1 VWTLLVT
8 ALAVTAHS
16 FTAKALY
23 GSGTASP
30 PRTLTVT
37 PAAAPTLTSVKGSRS
52 GIDIPNAGFAVET
65 AVTLSGIA
73 AKGQKIEV
81 LDGAVS
87 KGQATADAT
96 TGVWTRLATAL
107 ATGTH
112 SLTAKAL
119 YGSGA
124 ASPPRT
130 LTVTPATPPTVTS
143 AKGSPSGANIPNAGF
158 TVETAVTL
166 SGVAALGQ
174 KIEVID
180 NAVSKGQTTTHTTT
194 GVWTLLVTDLAVGAH
209 RFTAKMESLG
219 ATSAPRTLTVT
230 AATAPKLT
238 SLKDGGGFEIPQS
251 PQGMTAH
258 PDIVLR
264 GNAAI
269 GLKVEIL
276 DGSIVCGTPTADSN
290 GNWSQAIKG
299 LTLGNHRYTAKALYG
314 EGQTS
319 NALGVT
325 KASGKEPLF
334 LSMFWGVE
342 TTVHPSFERDL
353 QHLVFAFVPQS
364 DGSTGIR
371 ALYNLGYALHLDSTR
386 VFCQR
391 YDGHRAA
398 SFHLTEQANGS
409 FIIKSRYYD
418 RVVAMGYSGGV
429 TSEIYDPNDVN
440 FRQRFW
446 CDFNTKNPKIQLFY
460 SKA

>member
-1 VWTLLVT
+1 VLTHLGTRDKDRLKYQWRGSATGGSLSGHVDLIPTTAGKPVRITIAKQYVT
-8 ALAVTAHS
+8 AND
-16 FTAKALY
+16 
-23 GSGTASP
+23 
-30 PRTLTVT
+30 
-37 PAAAPTLTSVKGSRS
+37 KGSVQVDYEIQR
-52 GIDIPNAGFAVET
+52 GG
-65 AVTLSGIA
+65 VTLGRSHTLPLRI
-73 AKGQKIEV
+73 
-81 LDGAVS
+81 
-87 KGQATADAT
+87 
-96 TGVWTRLATAL
+96 
-107 ATGTH
+107 
-112 SLTAKAL
+112 
-119 YGSGA
+119 GA
-124 ASPPRT
+124 AHVKPEIS
-130 LTVTPATPPTVTS
+130 
-143 AKGSPSGANIPNAGF
+143 
-158 TVETAVTL
+158 
-166 SGVAALGQ
+166 
-174 KIEVID
+174 
-180 NAVSKGQTTTHTTT
+180 
-194 GVWTLLVTDLAVGAH
+194 
-209 RFTAKMESLG
+209 
-219 ATSAPRTLTVT
+219 
-230 AATAPKLT
+230 
-238 SLKDGGGFEIPQS
+238 SLKDGEGFEIPQS

-440 FRQRFW
+440 SRQRFW